1 MVQCDHEEADTRIAI
16 HIEDSLRNGARTI
29 LVRTVDTDIM
39 VIIAGVFFKLQATYS
54 GLDINCVAFSMGKH
68 FQYYH
73 INTISQNLGEPLC
86 QALPFYYAF
95 TGCDTMSQFLGK
107 GKKSAWEAW
116 KSLPNV
122 TDAFQFI
129 AQHPFHVLE
138 LSSATFQ
145 LLEHFACILYDR
157 TTSITK
163 VNELRQELLSKRSK
177 SMESIPPTQVK
188 LRNLCIECHV
198 TVVLKKFFFY

>member
-1 MVQCDHEEADTRIAI
+1 M
-16 HIEDSLRNGARTI
+16 N
-29 LVRTVDTDIM
+29 LVCTVDTDVM
-39 VIIAGVFFKLQATYS
+39 VIITGVFFKLQATYS
-54 GLDINCVAFSMGKH
+54 GLDIWVAFGMGKH
-68 FQYYH
+68 FQYC
-73 INTISQNLGEPLC
+73 QNLGEPLC

-95 TGCDTMSQFLGK
+95 TGCDTTSQFLGK

-122 TDAFQFI
+122 TDAFQFT

-163 VNELRQELLSKRSK
+163 VNELRQELFSKRSK

-188 LRNLCIECHV
+188 LAYLCIQCHV

>member
-1 MVQCDHEEADTRIAI
+1 
-16 HIEDSLRNGARTI
+16 
-29 LVRTVDTDIM
+29 M

-54 GLDINCVAFSMGKH
+54 SLDIWVAFGTGKP
-68 FQYYH
+68 FQYY
-73 INTISQNLGEPLC
+73 TICQNLGEPLC
-86 QALPFYYAF
+86 QALPFYTAF
-95 TGCDTMSQFLGK
+95 TGCDNTSQFLGK

-138 LSSATFQ
+138 LSPPTFQ
-145 LLEHFACILYDR
+145 LLEHFTCILYDR

-163 VNELRQELLSKRSK
+163 VNELRQELFSKRSK
-177 SMESIPPTQVK
+177 SMESIPPEYAGPLQLK
-188 LRNLCIECHV
+188 EFNLNYLFLRQ
-198 TVVLKKFFFY
+198 